1 MSKFCY
7 ILTVALVVSF
17 QVSMTSLRWP
27 GFGSTFTSFLSNNS
41 LLPAT
46 TSCLIRASIWPVRPH
61 PSILLKSLHC
71 KFLHCPCQ
79 VETNTSQ
86 SSKLGEI
93 SCFLFCKKRR
103 VRFARPASPNC
114 SGGCSRK
121 VKVSRGRLQ
130 REGRPGAACRPVLWG
145 DGGGWRR
152 RVGGVG
158 GARKSTL
165 LARPTVTGSP
175 GGGEE
180 IHPPI
185 QYFLLL
191 VKQPL
196 PCSCI
201 SIKNSA
207 V

>member
-1 MSKFCY
+1 MVIISICCIGQLTKLENQNSPHRGVSVSKFCY

-71 KFLHCPCQ
+71 KFLHCPFQ

-93 SCFLFCKKRR
+93 SFFC
-103 VRFARPASPNC
+103 FAR
-114 SGGCSRK
+114 
-121 VKVSRGRLQ
+121 RGESALLALL
-130 REGRPGAACRPVLWG
+130 PPTALVGAAG
-145 DGGGWRR
+145 
-152 RVGGVG
+152 
-158 GARKSTL
+158 K
-165 LARPTVTGSP
+165 
-175 GGGEE
+175 
-180 IHPPI
+180 
-185 QYFLLL
+185 
-191 VKQPL
+191 
-196 PCSCI
+196 
-201 SIKNSA
+201 
-207 V
+207 